1 MSSAGSKKTVVS
13 KSAGSKKIKNISI
26 QKPMTKSEI
35 LTTIA
40 EHLEVR
46 KTEVTAVLEC
56 LVDVIHSH
64 VGKKGPGIFTM
75 PGLFK
80 IEVVKKAATKARKGV
95 NPFTGAEMVFPA
107 KPASRKVKIKAL
119 KQLKDN
125 AN

>member
-1 MSSAGSKKTVVS
+1 MSSVSAKKETVAKKS
-13 KSAGSKKIKNISI
+13 KSLAV

-40 EHLEVR
+40 EHLEFR
-46 KTEVTAVLEC
+46 KTDVAAVLET
-56 LVDVIHSH
+56 LSDIIHAH
-64 VGKKGPGIFTM
+64 VGKKGPGIFTL

-80 IEVVKKAATKARKGV
+80 IEVVKKPAVKARKGV
-95 NPFTGAEMVFPA
+95 NPFTGLEMEFAA

-119 KQLKDN
+119 KQLKDT